1 MRSLLFSEKMMYRTL
16 INNGVAIK
24 FSIVGRAM
32 EMKKCTANSFGQG
45 TYTEVNVVS
54 LLEEK
59 GVNEAEIGVNFDDFE
74 VIGNIKGEELQNLRS
89 KLDSLRTCFFVGRLV
104 SKVQGIEY
112 KQTFYVFRP
121 EKFSRLD
128 FNKLFNDIQ

>member
-59 GVNEAEIGVNFDDFE
+59 GVKEVLIVDGVSGVKE
-74 VIGNIKGEELQNLRS
+74 LKGTIIKN
-89 KLDSLRTCFFVGRLV
+89 
-104 SKVQGIEY
+104 
-112 KQTFYVFRP
+112 
-121 EKFSRLD
+121 
-128 FNKLFNDIQ
+128 